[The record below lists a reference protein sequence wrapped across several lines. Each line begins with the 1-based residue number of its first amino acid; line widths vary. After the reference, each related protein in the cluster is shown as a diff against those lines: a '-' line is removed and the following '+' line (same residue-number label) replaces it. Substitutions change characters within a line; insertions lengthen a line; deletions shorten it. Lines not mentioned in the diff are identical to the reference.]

1 MSSDNAIV
9 VGKFLVNGTP
19 LFSVLETNCLD
30 SFDYYKKRG
39 RQEYAQ
45 YVYDVLGKG
54 QFFLDENAA
63 LKKAHIYDNS
73 DPTEYGVKSMD
84 FTDIPPMGKMILFT
98 ENRNKKIPM
107 KPPIPPIDEPMET
120 MGIFKGLKAACIEE
134 TTEQTQLWMIYK
146 VHGMWSRREIT
157 DNQLA
162 VLIDEILA

>member
-19 LFSVLETNCLD
+19 LFSVVETAALD
-30 SFDYYKKRG
+30 NFDYYRG
-39 RQEYAQ
+39 EGKEYDY
-45 YVYDVLGKG
+45 YVYDVMGQG
-54 QFFLDENAA
+54 QFFLDESAA
-63 LKKAHIYDNS
+63 LKKAHIYENS
-73 DPTEYGVKSMD
+73 MRTEYGVKQMD
-84 FTDIPPMGKMILFT
+84 FTDVMPTGKMISFV

-107 KPPIPPIDEPMET
+107 KPPIPPIHEPMET

-157 DNQLA
+157 DNQMV
-162 VLIDEILA
+162 VLIDEILT